1 GPRACESSGGSMGFT
16 SVVQVHEAIGVQAG
30 TSSHIRNYL
39 GFPDG
44 VSGGDLA
51 VRAYTQAW
59 NFGAEYVY
67 GSSATGLRVQGR
79 ERIVIVGDGSEVR
92 SRAVV
97 IATGMS
103 YRLPGI
109 PSLDTLT
116 RAGVFYGAAT
126 SAAMAMKDRD
136 VFVVGGANSAGQAAV
151 HLARY
156 AAKVTMLV
164 RGQSLAES
172 MSDYLITQIA
182 STPNIAVRCNTVV
195 TGAGGNDCLQSLT
208 LKDQVSG

>member
-67 GSSATGLRVQGR
+67 GSSATGLRGQGR
-79 ERIVIVGDGSEVR
+79 ERIVIVGDGGDGR
-92 SRAVV
+92 SPAGV
-97 IATGMS
+97 IAPGMAHPPL
-103 YRLPGI
+103 RI
-109 PSLDTLT
+109 PSLAP
-116 RAGVFYGAAT
+116 RA
-126 SAAMAMKDRD
+126 
-136 VFVVGGANSAGQAAV
+136 
-151 HLARY
+151 
-156 AAKVTMLV
+156 
-164 RGQSLAES
+164 
-172 MSDYLITQIA
+172 
-182 STPNIAVRCNTVV
+182 
-195 TGAGGNDCLQSLT
+195 
-208 LKDQVSG
+208 